1 MNARVCPYLMISG
14 STVDPR
20 ISQAGQ
26 RFKPVRKIRT
36 WMDEPKEKLSAAEL
50 TRKYVDRHPSIRDC
64 ISKDLVNFSSL
75 SRLIMKELGVKNEE
89 AVLAASRRYAMKL
102 SKTDFEGDIL
112 KVFEESRL
120 ELKTRICIVV
130 AKNEWIVLKNLEDI
144 VRKLLADKSTM
155 QVLQSANAITVI
167 SEDKHLP
174 SITRAIG
181 QDHIVSVKENLAEI
195 TVRSPARIEET
206 PGAFAYIMTML
217 SSQGINLVEALSC
230 YTDTIFIVSR
240 EDMMPAF
247 NILSSCIE
255 DRIVPENST
264 K

>member
-1 MNARVCPYLMISG
+1 MISG
-14 STVDPR
+14 SAFDVDSPSS
-20 ISQAGQ
+20 SQK
-26 RFKPVRKIRT
+26 FKAVRKIQA
-36 WMDEPKEKLSAAEL
+36 WMDEPKGKLSTAEL
-50 TRKYVDRHPSIRDC
+50 SRRYIDRHPSIRDC
-64 ISKDLVNFSSL
+64 ISKDLVNYSSL

-102 SKTDFEGDIL
+102 AKTDFEGAIL

-130 AKNEWIVLKNLEDI
+130 AKNEWVVLKNLEDI
-144 VRKLLADKSTM
+144 VRRLLADKATM
-155 QVLQSANAITVI
+155 QILQSANAITVI

-174 SITRAIG
+174 SIRHAIG
-181 QDHIVSVKENLAEI
+181 EDQIVSVKENLAEI
-195 TVRSPARIEET
+195 TVKSPARIEDT
-206 PGAFAYIMTML
+206 PGAFAFVMTML
-217 SSQGINLVEALSC
+217 SEQGINLVEALSC

-255 DRIVPENST
+255 DKIVPENSL

>member
-1 MNARVCPYLMISG
+1 
-14 STVDPR
+14 
-20 ISQAGQ
+20 
-26 RFKPVRKIRT
+26 
-36 WMDEPKEKLSAAEL
+36 MDEPKEKLSTAEL
-50 TRKYVDRHPSIRDC
+50 TRKYIDRHPSIRDC
-64 ISKDLVNFSSL
+64 ISKDLVNYSSL
-75 SRLIMKELGVKNEE
+75 SRLVMKELGVKNEE

-102 SKTDFEGDIL
+102 AKTDFEGDIL
-112 KVFEESRL
+112 RVFEESRL

-130 AKNEWIVLKNLEDI
+130 AKNEWTVLKNLEDV
-144 VRKLLADKSTM
+144 VRQLLADKSTM

-174 SITRAIG
+174 RIRQAIG
-181 QDHIVSVKENLAEI
+181 EDQIVSVKENLAEI
-195 TVRSPARIEET
+195 TVKSPARIEDT
-206 PGAFAYIMTML
+206 PGAFAYVMTML
-217 SSQGINLVEALSC
+217 SGQGINLVEALSC

-255 DRIVPENST
+255 DKITPGDSL